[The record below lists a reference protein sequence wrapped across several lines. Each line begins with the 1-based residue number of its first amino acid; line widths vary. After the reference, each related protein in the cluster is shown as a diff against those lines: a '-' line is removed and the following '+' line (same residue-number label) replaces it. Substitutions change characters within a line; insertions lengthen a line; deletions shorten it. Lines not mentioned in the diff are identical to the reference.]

1 VANRSIQAERR
12 LALPQ
17 VSDAGRQFIRSDH
30 LSAEPG
36 NVGEFDSCDRDV
48 RELMPS
54 WGSVEKSFC
63 QGNY

>member
-1 VANRSIQAERR
+1 M
-12 LALPQ
+12 
-17 VSDAGRQFIRSDH
+17 SDAGRQFIRSDH